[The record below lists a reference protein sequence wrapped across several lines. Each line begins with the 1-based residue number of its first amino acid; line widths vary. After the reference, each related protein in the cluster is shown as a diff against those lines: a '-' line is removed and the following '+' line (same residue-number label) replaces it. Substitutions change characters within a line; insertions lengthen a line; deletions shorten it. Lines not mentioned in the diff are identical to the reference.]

1 MILSIMGQ
9 TTFDRTHLCLIL
21 ALRLPWCLET
31 AIRIHS
37 DATVFQAWLRVNLKH
52 LITIGSAISQ
62 PQT

>member
-1 MILSIMGQ
+1 MILSVMGQ
-9 TTFDRTHLCLIL
+9 TTFDRMHLCLIL

-37 DATVFQAWLRVNLKH
+37 DATVFQAWFKVNLKH